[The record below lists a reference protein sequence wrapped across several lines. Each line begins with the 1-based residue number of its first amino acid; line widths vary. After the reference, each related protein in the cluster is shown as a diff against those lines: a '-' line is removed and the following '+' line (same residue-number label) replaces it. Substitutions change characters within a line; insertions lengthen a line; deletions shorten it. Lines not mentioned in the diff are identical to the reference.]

1 MIAGLIAV
9 SLGLGALA
17 WYLQRPLPRDLRL
30 SFARLLPDPPKTQIP
45 TPRFALMPPIRSAAF
60 WLHLGAVCLAVAAI
74 WADWRVRSAVKD
86 PSIGLRI
93 VLDVSH
99 SMSVADGSQTR
110 FDLARAA
117 AMSEAETARRAA
129 GVAEYCDELVVV
141 ARSIIREDGLDG
153 LPRAEPRREGGDVLR
168 LLEAVRLEDDLCPI
182 THVVILTDAPRPA
195 LSLAKDSPALR
206 WLQIGEP
213 AANAALTEVRHLP
226 PRLDGTPAALLLTVE
241 TFGAI
246 APPSL
251 FVTGPG
257 GSLRPELEPSLDR
270 PGRYL
275 ARFEPESA
283 GRYIARLDG
292 GGAYPADDRL
302 IFDIDET
309 QALAIDWRLGAL
321 AAPPG
326 VTRREGAPLVVTDL
340 AGLAAAPPD
349 RAVLVTY
356 SGWGGAASRRIGSF
370 VEDRALLDA
379 INFDVLER
387 RLPRPVPGPLPEGF
401 SPILT
406 DEAGGVIAAR
416 RIVPPGILVPEPL
429 VGSDTD
435 VTNLSL
441 TMFFSALQELAGMG
455 ETPLP
460 ARWQMA
466 DEVEIAEAWKEAD
479 TARPLAPDTD
489 EFAYAPVPTAG
500 PDAPIWPTLLA
511 LSLGLLLIE
520 RVWSLVRGRG
530 HAV

>member
-1 MIAGLIAV
+1 MIAGLLAV
-9 SLGLGALA
+9 SFGLGALA
-17 WYLQRPLPRDLRL
+17 WYLQRPVPRDLRL
-30 SFARLLPDPPKTQIP
+30 SFARLLPDPPRTQSP
-45 TPRFALMPPIRSAAF
+45 TPRFALMPPIRSAEF

-74 WADWRVRSAVKD
+74 WADWRVRSAVSD

-99 SMSVADGSQTR
+99 SMSVADAGQTR

-117 AMSEAETARRAA
+117 AMSEAETARRAT
-129 GVAEYCDELVVV
+129 GGAEYCDELILV
-141 ARSIIREDGLDG
+141 ARSIIQEAGLDG
-153 LPRAEPRREGGDVLR
+153 LPSAELRREGGDVLR
-168 LLEAVRLEDDLCPI
+168 LVEAARMEDDLCAI

-195 LSLAKDSPALR
+195 LSLVEDTPAMR

-226 PRLDGTPAALLLTVE
+226 PRLNGTPAALLLTVE
-241 TFGAI
+241 TFGVL
-246 APPSL
+246 PLPSL
-251 FVTGPG
+251 IVTGPG
-257 GSLRPELEPSLDR
+257 GALRPELEPSLDR
-270 PGRYL
+270 PGRFV
-275 ARFEPESA
+275 ARFEPGSA
-283 GRYIARLDG
+283 GRYIASLDG
-292 GGAYPADDRL
+292 GGAYPGDDRL
-302 IFDIDET
+302 VFDLDET
-309 QALAIDWRLGAL
+309 QELAIDWRLSAL

-349 RAVLVTY
+349 KAVLVTY
-356 SGWGGAASRRIGSF
+356 SGWNGRASRRIGTF

-387 RLPRPVPGPLPEGF
+387 RLPRPVSGRLPEGF

-406 DEAGGVIAAR
+406 DESGAVIVAR
-416 RIVPPGILVPEPL
+416 RIGPPGILVPEPL

-466 DEVEIAEAWKEAD
+466 DDVEIVEAWKEAD
-479 TARPLAPDTD
+479 TARPLAPATG

-511 LSLGLLLIE
+511 LALGLLLIE
-520 RVWSLVRGRG
+520 RFLSLVQGRC